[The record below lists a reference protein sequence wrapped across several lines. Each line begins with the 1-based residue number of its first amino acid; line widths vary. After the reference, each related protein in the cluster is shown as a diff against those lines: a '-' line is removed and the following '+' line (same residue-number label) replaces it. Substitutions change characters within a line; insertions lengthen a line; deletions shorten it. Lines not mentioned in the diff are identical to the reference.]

1 MNHTPNKSKSDI
13 GSQKY
18 GLNQVMLNL
27 VEDTCL
33 GVMRNMQPTHCSK
46 KTTQVLF
53 KATGTGG
60 IVTSKGAIPQ
70 ELPLIPEKPPVI
82 S

>member
-1 MNHTPNKSKSDI
+1 MPWCYEEYAANALL
-13 GSQKY
+13 Q
-18 GLNQVMLNL
+18 
-27 VEDTCL
+27 EDNAGAL
-33 GVMRNMQPTHCSK
+33 K
-46 KTTQVLF
+46 E
-53 KATGTGG
+53 TGTGG